1 MIAWNSSSEL
11 NKAQA
16 VLVISK
22 NEEMLSVW
30 ATFFKEKNYQVISES
45 DAKNGLQTSRL
56 LTPALT
62 ILDLDLPENERL
74 ELCRNL
80 RSSTNGTLILLAPR
94 SASLQTSDYYQA
106 GVDEFIPTPISPMA
120 VLIKSIT
127 WLARQ
132 EWIVPRK

>member
-22 NEEMLSVW
+22 DEEMLSVW

-62 ILDLDLPENERL
+62 ILDLDLPEN
-74 ELCRNL
+74 
-80 RSSTNGTLILLAPR
+80 
-94 SASLQTSDYYQA
+94 
-106 GVDEFIPTPISPMA
+106 
-120 VLIKSIT
+120 
-127 WLARQ
+127 
-132 EWIVPRK
+132 